1 MYSATAGGTGGS
13 PFNDTSRLLNNTL
26 NFGLASD
33 CDMRV
38 EEVQVRC
45 GLSIDQIKVKIGNGK
60 NSYWSDVHG
69 GNGGN
74 GPYSFVVPLGENIIS
89 VSIRSGGSIDS
100 LQFTTDKGT
109 VSQQFGGNGGTLRS
123 YNLNGRLIGFFGR
136 NGAIID
142 QIGLI
147 SLK

>member
-1 MYSATAGGTGGS
+1 VYSETTGGTGGL
-13 PFNDTSRLLNNTL
+13 PFDDTGRLLNNIL
-26 NFGLASD
+26 
-33 CDMRV
+33 CDIRV
-38 EEVQVRC
+38 EEVQIRS
-45 GLSIDQIKVKIGNGK
+45 GSAIDQIKLKIGDGK
-60 NSYWSDVHG
+60 NSYWSDIRG
-69 GNGGN
+69 GNGGG

-89 VSIRSGGSIDS
+89 VLIRSGSSIDS
-100 LQFTTDKGT
+100 LQFITDKGT

-123 YNLNGRLIGFFGR
+123 YNLTGRLIGFFGR